1 MNMRRLAELPLF
13 AGLEDTKVLNAVASA
28 AIETSVEEGRVIVRE
43 GDYSEDL
50 TIIDE
55 GTARVEH
62 DGQPLAELGPGD
74 VFGEAGLLGKEL
86 RNATITATSDMRLI
100 RLSSFD
106 VNRLRGQSPELVKR
120 IEELALSRSASGE

>member
-13 AGLEDTKVLNAVASA
+13 QGLNDSALKAVAA
-28 AIETSVEEGRVIVRE
+28 AVIETSVEEGRVIVRE
-43 GDYSEDL
+43 GDYSEDV

-62 DGQPLAELGPGD
+62 EGELLAELGPGD
-74 VFGEAGLLGKEL
+74 VFGEAGLLGKDL
-86 RNATITATSDMRLI
+86 RNATVTAASDMRLI

-106 VNRLRGQSPELVKR
+106 INRLRSQHREIVQRL
-120 IEELALSRSASGE
+120 EELAGSRSA

>member
-13 AGLEDTKVLNAVASA
+13 QGLDNPKVLDAVAA
-28 AIETSVEEGRVIVRE
+28 AAVETSVEEGRVIVRE

-62 DGQPLAELGPGD
+62 AGETVADLGPGD
-74 VFGEAGLLGKEL
+74 VFGEAGLLGKEM
-86 RNATITATSDMRLI
+86 RNATVTATSDMRLI
-100 RLSSFD
+100 RLNSFD
-106 VNRLRGQSPELVKR
+106 INRLRSAHPEIVQRLR
-120 IEELALSRSASGE
+120 DLAASRSGA

>member
-13 AGLEDTKVLNAVASA
+13 HGLENPKVLDAVASTA
-28 AIETSVEEGRVIVRE
+28 TETSVEEGRVIVRE

-62 DGQPLAELGPGD
+62 EGETVAELGPGD
-74 VFGEAGLLGKEL
+74 VFGEAGLLGKGL
-86 RNATITATSDMRLI
+86 RNATVTATSDMRLI

-106 VNRLRGQSPELVKR
+106 VNRLRSQHPDLVKR
-120 IEELALSRSASGE
+120 IEELASSRAGG

>member
-13 AGLEDTKVLNAVASA
+13 SGLEDRKALDAVAST

-62 DGQPLAELGPGD
+62 DGQTVAELGPGD
-74 VFGEAGLLGKEL
+74 VFGEAGLLGKAM
-86 RNATITATSDMRLI
+86 RNATVTATSDMRLI

-106 VNRLRGQSPELVKR
+106 VNRLRSAHPQLVKR
-120 IEELALSRSASGE
+120 IEELAVSRSAE

>member
-13 AGLEDTKVLNAVASA
+13 SGLDEAALRAVAA
-28 AIETSVEEGRVIVRE
+28 AAVETSVEEGRVVVRE

-62 DGQPLAELGPGD
+62 DGALVAELGPGD
-74 VFGEAGLLGKEL
+74 IFGEAGVLGKGL
-86 RNATITATSDMRLI
+86 RNATVTASSDMRLI
-100 RLSSFD
+100 RLNSFD
-106 VNRLRGQSPELVKR
+106 VNRLRAGHPDLVHR
-120 IEELALSRSASGE
+120 IEELASSRAGGQ

>member
-13 AGLEDTKVLNAVASA
+13 SGLEDQKALDAVASA
-28 AIETSVEEGRVIVRE
+28 AIETSVEEGRVLVRE

-62 DGQPLAELGPGD
+62 DGTLVAEIGPGE
-74 VFGEAGLLGKEL
+74 VFGEAGLLGKEQ
-86 RNATITATSDMRLI
+86 RNATVTATSDMRLI
-100 RLSSFD
+100 RLNSFD
-106 VNRLRGQSPELVKR
+106 VNRLRSQHPELVKR
-120 IEELALSRSASGE
+120 IEELATSRAGG